1 MNHAAARTLRDLLA
15 RPGKIVVAP
24 GAYDAFSARLAQSN
38 GFEAVYLS
46 GSLVAGSL
54 GFADNGVVT
63 LTEAV
68 YAARIVARAVDIPV
82 VADAESGF
90 GDLDN
95 LRRTVREFEDAGVAG
110 LHLEDQ
116 RGGGPKAAHVY
127 IATGAPAGG
136 AFFTIEEM
144 VRNVKAAVAARR
156 NPDTVIIA
164 RTDAL
169 AAEGMEP
176 ALARANAYAAA
187 GADLVFVQQPRTA
200 EEVAVLVRDVRAGLM
215 LSNTLLDAAGVTSGD
230 LERLG
235 VKLVMGGQA
244 HRIAMQAAG
253 AALAA
258 FKETGTFARVR

>member
-1 MNHAAARTLRDLLA
+1 MNHAAARTLRELLA

-24 GAYDAFSARLAQSN
+24 GAYDAFGARLAERN

-46 GSLVAGSL
+46 GSLIAGSL

-63 LTEAV
+63 LTEQT
-68 YAARIVARAVDIPV
+68 YAARVVARAVGIPV

-95 LRRTVREFEDAGVAG
+95 LRRTVREYEDAGVAG

-116 RGGGPKAAHVY
+116 RPGGPKAAHVY

-144 VRNVKAAVAARR
+144 ARNVEAAVAARR
-156 NPDTVIIA
+156 NPDTVINA

-169 AAEGMEP
+169 AAEGMAP
-176 ALARANAYAAA
+176 AIERANAYAAA

-200 EEVAVLVRDVRAGLM
+200 DEVAALVRGVKAGLM

-244 HRIAMQAAG
+244 HRIAMQAAD

-258 FKETGTFARVR
+258 FKATGTFARAR